1 MSLDEYGG
9 AYQWAVLV
17 AFIIKV
23 HAVDYLLSNCS
34 FHCRNGS
41 EKAIVDNGGPTCK
54 LQLPHQG

>member
-1 MSLDEYGG
+1 MEVHI
-9 AYQWAVLV
+9 YQWAVLV

-54 LQLPHQG
+54 LQLPHQA